1 MADSQYREVAP
12 QALAE
17 ERGAAGPPRPSI
29 RNLRRTISAAVIAIA
44 LVAGV
49 GLRITYLDHMPPAL
63 GQDEACDG
71 YDAYSILKTGR
82 DHHGNFMPIVMQGF
96 NDYRMPLF
104 QYSLVP
110 LVGMFGLKATTVRLG
125 SALWGIADLL
135 AIVTLAGLMFGG
147 VGAAAAAVLGAL
159 MPWHLELSRYG
170 IEATAASATISMAM
184 AAFFMWFRRRQANWL
199 LLSGLSFGLS
209 LYTYAI
215 TKALLPLL
223 LGLIAILY
231 WRELK
236 TARVK
241 ALTGLAIVISLAL
254 PQAIMFVSNADL
266 MQVEYQH
273 LSLLSP
279 GSLCTGCDSDKTRLA
294 MRSIPWL
301 LMANFAGNF
310 TPSYLFLNGDR
321 GDHWTMIHPP
331 NFGELLP
338 EQAILIFLALIAL
351 ATSKRRRIVILILGW
366 LVFAAVPAAMIKPLG
381 VGFLEPGASMPTPWV
396 LLNDKIPTAPVTAS
410 MLLAHADSRHGALAM
425 APWILLSALG
435 FVVLLDLTAAR
446 RTVRG
451 VAVALF
457 LVGVIFNSA
466 RYLQYYFEDF
476 PTIAAPYFQY
486 GIKEF
491 LQTIDQKYSADLPV
505 VISAGINQP
514 YIYVLFFEHYPPA
527 LFQSRPVP
535 QQRGIFGQVEGF
547 GRYRF
552 MPQKRAYL
560 ELPHGV
566 FVFSSIERAYAP
578 PDVSINYPDGS
589 LAYKIV
595 VK

>member
-1 MADSQYREVAP
+1 MADSQYREIAP
-12 QALAE
+12 EAFAE
-17 ERGAAGPPRPSI
+17 ERGAAGARRASS
-29 RNLRRTISAAVIAIA
+29 RNWRRTLSVAVIAVA
-44 LVAGV
+44 LVVGV
-49 GLRITYLDHMPPAL
+49 GLRVTKLDRMPPAL

-125 SALWGIADLL
+125 AALWGIADLL
-135 AIVTLAGLMFGG
+135 AIVTLAGLMFGWEC
-147 VGAAAAAVLGAL
+147 AAAAAVLGAL

-170 IEATAASATISMAM
+170 IEATAASATISIAM
-184 AAFFMWFRRRQANWL
+184 ASFFMWLRRRQGNWL

-241 ALTGLAIVISLAL
+241 ALSGLAIVIVLAL
-254 PQAIMFVSNADL
+254 PQAIMFVGNADL

-273 LSLLSP
+273 LSLFSA
-279 GSLCTGCDSDKTRLA
+279 GSLCTGCDSDKTRQA
-294 MRSIPWL
+294 MRSIPYL

-310 TPSYLFLNGDR
+310 TPSFLFLNGDR

-338 EQAILIFLALIAL
+338 EQAILVLLALIAL
-351 ATSKRRRIVILILGW
+351 VISSRRRIAILILGW
-366 LVFAAVPAAMIKPLG
+366 LFFAAVPAAMIKPLG
-381 VGFLEPGASMPTPWV
+381 VGFIEPGVSMPTPWV

-410 MLLAHADSRHGALAM
+410 MLLAHADSRHAALAM

-435 FVVLLDLTAAR
+435 FAVLLDLTAR
-446 RTVRG
+446 RCTVRG
-451 VAVALF
+451 VAIVL
-457 LVGVIFNSA
+457 LLLGVMFHGA
-466 RYLQYYFEDF
+466 RYLRYYFEDF
-476 PTIAAPYFQY
+476 PSVAAPYFQY
-486 GIKEF
+486 GIKEV
-491 LQTIDQKYSADLPV
+491 LQAIDQKYSADLPV

-552 MPQKRAYL
+552 MPQKRIYL

-578 PDVSINYPDGS
+578 PDVLINYPDGN

-595 VK
+595 LK